1 MADGVKMAG
10 LFLIPLA
17 AVLVPVLIGQY
28 YGIYRQKKFPAS
40 KEVPAGAVAGAAL
53 ALLGF
58 MLALTFQIASNRF
71 NARKEKL
78 LEQVTHLRT
87 TYLRAGL
94 IPEPFRSNSK
104 KYITEYVDLSVSL
117 SADSSR
123 LNEVLSRSQQ
133 LLDSLWSYAETLS
146 QLDRSSESYA
156 LFISSV
162 NDVIDAHHQRITLAL
177 EYRVPVVVLWVLF
190 LVEFLSML
198 VFGYQIGLTG
208 RPSFKLTLLLAITF
222 AVVMMLIYVLDRPE
236 AGLAPI
242 NQKPMQT
249 LEKQLHGMQTGVVP

>member
-1 MADGVKMAG
+1 
-10 LFLIPLA
+10 
-17 AVLVPVLIGQY
+17 
-28 YGIYRQKKFPAS
+28 
-40 KEVPAGAVAGAAL
+40 
-53 ALLGF
+53 
-58 MLALTFQIASNRF
+58 
-71 NARKEKL
+71 
-78 LEQVTHLRT
+78 
-87 TYLRAGL
+87 
-94 IPEPFRSNSK
+94 
-104 KYITEYVDLSVSL
+104 
-117 SADSSR
+117 
-123 LNEVLSRSQQ
+123 

-156 LFISSV
+156 LFIASV

-190 LVEFLSML
+190 IVEFLSML